1 MIVIRKT
8 DATIAR
14 VLPTISVRPDVL
26 YIPSQFALPF
36 EHNGKRYCFNNLT
49 KQCIE
54 GELPKE
60 ARAGEGYDDLITA
73 HFLVP
78 DDRDECAY
86 YNSIS
91 AAFRKLPVSA
101 TVINTS
107 ALIFSIR
114 RSSDPG
120 F

>member
-1 MIVIRKT
+1 MIEIRKPDT
-8 DATIAR
+8 TLMSI
-14 VLPTISVRPDVL
+14 LPPVDLCPDIT
-26 YIPSQFALPF
+26 YIPSQYALQF
-36 EHNGKRYCFNNLT
+36 EHNGKQYAFNNLT

-91 AAFRKLPVSA
+91 ALLRIFR
-101 TVINTS
+101 
-107 ALIFSIR
+107 R
-114 RSSDPG
+114 RKG
-120 F
+120 EHG